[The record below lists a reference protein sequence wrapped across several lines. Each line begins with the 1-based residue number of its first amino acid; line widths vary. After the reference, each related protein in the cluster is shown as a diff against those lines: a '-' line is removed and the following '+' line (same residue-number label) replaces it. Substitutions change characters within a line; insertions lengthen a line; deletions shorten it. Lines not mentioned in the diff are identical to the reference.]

1 MGRYIIMGVCFT
13 VGGVWM
19 LVATELLSRTSETAL
34 VEGAWGLV
42 AFSGAAFGALVGR
55 RRALWQA
62 FLFSGVFL
70 TVSLLGLA
78 VLFGGLWHAL

>member
-13 VGGVWM
+13 AGAVWM

-34 VEGAWGLV
+34 VEGSWGLF
-42 AFSGAAFGALVGR
+42 AFAGAAFGALIGR

-62 FLFSGVFL
+62 FLFAGVFL
-70 TVSLLGLA
+70 TVTLVGLF
-78 VLFGGLWHAL
+78 VLFEGVWRFL